1 MFSSFYGLS
10 GCISENTARAFF
22 VPHEAG
28 DVLDNA
34 VDVRQHLFNELTD
47 QGISLTGRIHFL
59 INRNRGELP
68 ICENKLQITG
78 LQIVINHETVNV
90 RENAFASKSGRH
102 KRQIRAGAQRRINPD
117 IACFAVL
124 GERQSRPFPARG
136 TVEEEN
142 RRFQNILWFLR
153 FPVLLYIRG
162 CYGEHG
168 MK

>member
-68 ICENKLQITG
+68 ICENPCNL
-78 LQIVINHETVNV
+78 
-90 RENAFASKSGRH
+90 
-102 KRQIRAGAQRRINPD
+102 
-117 IACFAVL
+117 
-124 GERQSRPFPARG
+124 
-136 TVEEEN
+136 
-142 RRFQNILWFLR
+142 
-153 FPVLLYIRG
+153 
-162 CYGEHG
+162 
-168 MK
+168 

>member
-1 MFSSFYGLS
+1 M
-10 GCISENTARAFF
+10 
-22 VPHEAG
+22 
-28 DVLDNA
+28 
-34 VDVRQHLFNELTD
+34 DVRQHLFNELTD
-47 QGISLTGRIHFL
+47 QGIPLTGRIHFL

-136 TVEEEN
+136 EVEEEN
-142 RRFQNILWFLR
+142 GRFQNILWFLR